1 MSLATTDAN
10 HTRRAYPAG
19 RIAAVLLVAATGLL
33 TASFHR
39 PPPIVAI
46 PLTSQVDP
54 RRAHIGERLFHD
66 VRVSRDGGHSCA
78 TCHPLDR
85 GGMDGGVVATRRDGL
100 PHRNTPTVFNVS
112 LNGTFNWDG
121 AVQTLEKHTDSVV
134 PALMNITWPELI
146 ARLRRDAV
154 YAAAF
159 AAAYPDTLT
168 HNNVLD
174 AIATFE
180 RSLLTPRSRFD
191 RYLQG
196 EHEALTRRE
205 LEGYELF
212 KSYGCVS
219 CHQGINI
226 GGNMFQRFGVFEA
239 IPSSRLPVTDL
250 GRFLVTRVERD
261 RHVFRVPSLRNV
273 AVTAPYFHDG
283 RAPTLETA
291 VETMARA
298 QLGRTLT
305 ARDVSRIVDFL
316 GTLTGEYKG
325 QPLATPRP
333 EGQ

>member
-1 MSLATTDAN
+1 
-10 HTRRAYPAG
+10 
-19 RIAAVLLVAATGLL
+19 
-33 TASFHR
+33 
-39 PPPIVAI
+39 
-46 PLTSQVDP
+46 
-54 RRAHIGERLFHD
+54 
-66 VRVSRDGGHSCA
+66 
-78 TCHPLDR
+78 
-85 GGMDGGVVATRRDGL
+85 MDGGVVAARSDGL

-112 LNGTFNWDG
+112 LNGTLNWDG
-121 AVQTLEKHTDSVV
+121 ALQTLEKHTDSVV
-134 PALMNITWPELI
+134 PALMHIPWPELI
-146 ARLRRDAV
+146 ARLRRDAA

-159 AAAYPDTLT
+159 AAAYPDGLT

-196 EHEALTRRE
+196 EHQALTRRE

-250 GRFLVTRVERD
+250 GRFLVTGVERD